1 MPELKHEKDFKI
13 EEYDSFY
20 EHHFFN
26 PLEDSTAVNAHR
38 LIPRVGWAVDKAKE
52 LKPKRVLDLGCLEG
66 FTALTLANNVES
78 VERAV
83 GVDLSQEGIDLANSR
98 KQLVEA
104 DVEFYKDSI
113 EHFLETTDEKF
124 DFICLFEVIEHVK
137 DPAKLLKLIDRVK
150 TEDAHILI
158 STPDFEAP
166 TFGKDDE
173 KNKCHIRL
181 YTLADEDYEAVNKYG
196 NTRKATSMSKQ
207 VGKERIIEIGTYSE
221 LINCM
226 IK

>member
-1 MPELKHEKDFKI
+1 MKHHERDFKI
-13 EEYDSFY
+13 ENYEEFY
-20 EHHFFN
+20 EHHIFS
-26 PLEDSTAVNAHR
+26 PLEDNMAINAHR
-38 LIPRVGWAVDKAKE
+38 QIPRVAWAVEKAKQ
-52 LKPKRVLDLGCLEG
+52 LQPKKVLDLGCLEG
-66 FTALTLANNVES
+66 FTALTLANKIPS

-83 GVDLSQEGIDLANSR
+83 GVDLSQEGIDIAKSR
-98 KQLVEA
+98 VDMVRA
-104 DVEFYKDSI
+104 DVEFIKDSI
-113 EHFLETTDEKF
+113 EHYLETTDEKF

-137 DPAKLLKLIDRVK
+137 DPELLIKLIDRVK
-150 TEDAHILI
+150 TDDAHILI

-196 NTRKATSMSKQ
+196 NIRKATSMSKQ
-207 VGKERIIEIGTYSE
+207 IGKDRIIEIGTYSE

-226 IK
+226 YK